1 MALPIIHI
9 YHIKLWIKRSLG
21 AAGNAVLIDHGN
33 GITTC
38 YFHLSGF
45 NVSEGANVVAGQT
58 IAFAGSTGVSTGP
71 HLHFAVRSYG
81 AYVDP
86 MGYL

>member
-1 MALPIIHI
+1 M
-9 YHIKLWIKRSLG
+9 
-21 AAGNAVLIDHGN
+21 IDHGN
-33 GITTC
+33 GISTC

-45 NVSEGANVVAGQT
+45 AVSTGANVSAGQT
-58 IAFAGSTGVSTGP
+58 IAYAGSTGVSTGP
-71 HLHFAVRSYG
+71 HLHFGVLLYG